1 MNSPEKNN
9 ITAVVLAGG
18 RGRRLGG
25 QDKGLLEIDGRP
37 LIEHIL
43 ELVTPQVTAV
53 IINANRNQPIYSSY
67 GHPVISDNMT
77 DYQGPLAGF
86 AAALSVCNTDYIITL
101 PCDGPFVPGDLVNR
115 LSAAIEEND
124 ADLAVAHDGERMQ
137 PVYALIPRSLLG
149 SLQDFLDDG
158 DRRSISGMPVII
170 RHWQIFLMSLI
181 LFLISI
187 RKMTGAVSIDRE
199 PGHERIISTHGRF
212 LRVERHRQDNPF
224 NTHTAVNGRARAES
238 SCGQACPS
246 HF

>member
-158 DRRSISGMPVII
+158 DRKIDLWYA
-170 RHWQIFLMSLI
+170 RHNTALADFSDVVDTFFNINTEDD
-181 LFLISI
+181 
-187 RKMTGAVSIDRE
+187 RRSIDRS
-199 PGHERIISTHGRF
+199 GT
-212 LRVERHRQDNPF
+212 
-224 NTHTAVNGRARAES
+224 RA
-238 SCGQACPS
+238 
-246 HF
+246 